1 MGLPASQEV
10 CAMPSSTPEKA
21 YSEQRR
27 NRRAKISKPMRVRP
41 SEPRDDHF
49 EDLPVSV
56 NASRD
61 GVFFQTRRTDYYKG
75 MRVFVTLPF
84 GSAQDPMNCEYIGQ
98 VVRIESLPNG
108 KVGIAVHL
116 KMMMNFDSSSL
127 KK

>member
-1 MGLPASQEV
+1 
-10 CAMPSSTPEKA
+10 
-21 YSEQRR
+21 
-27 NRRAKISKPMRVRP
+27 
-41 SEPRDDHF
+41 
-49 EDLPVSV
+49 
-56 NASRD
+56 
-61 GVFFQTRRTDYYKG
+61 